1 MINQFIELCFRRRL
15 LVWVLT
21 LGLIVYGYFS
31 WTQMTVEAYP
41 DISDVTVQVTTQVPG
56 LAAEEIEQQVTTPL
70 ERALSNTPGLVTIR
84 SSSTFALSLI
94 TLVFKDGTDD
104 YFARQRVNERIAQV
118 AMPAGV
124 QPGLDPVS
132 SPVGEIYRY
141 TLESDTKN
149 LMELSEIQRWIVM
162 PAFRQVAGIADVN
175 NFGGF
180 TKEFQVEL
188 DPRALD
194 HYGLALDDV
203 VTAIN
208 NGSQNAGGGRIARGE
223 QSYVVRGIGQAHGL
237 DDLGAIAVATN
248 AGVPVQLR
256 DLGKLQIGHQEREG
270 ILGKDGNPDTIE
282 GIVLLL

>member
-1 MINQFIELCFRRRL
+1 MINQFIALCFRRRL

-21 LGLIVYGYFS
+21 LGVLVYGWFS

-41 DISDVTVQVTTQVPG
+41 DISDVTVQVATQVPG
-56 LAAEEIEQQVTTPL
+56 LAAEEIEQQITTPL
-70 ERALSNTPGLVTIR
+70 ERALANTPGLVTIR
-84 SSSTFALSLI
+84 SSSTFALSLV

-118 AMPAGV
+118 SLPAGV

-162 PAFRQVAGIADVN
+162 PAFRQVPGIADVN

-180 TKEFQVEL
+180 TKEFEL
-188 DPRALD
+188 
-194 HYGLALDDV
+194 
-203 VTAIN
+203 
-208 NGSQNAGGGRIARGE
+208 
-223 QSYVVRGIGQAHGL
+223 
-237 DDLGAIAVATN
+237 
-248 AGVPVQLR
+248 
-256 DLGKLQIGHQEREG
+256 
-270 ILGKDGNPDTIE
+270 
-282 GIVLLL
+282 